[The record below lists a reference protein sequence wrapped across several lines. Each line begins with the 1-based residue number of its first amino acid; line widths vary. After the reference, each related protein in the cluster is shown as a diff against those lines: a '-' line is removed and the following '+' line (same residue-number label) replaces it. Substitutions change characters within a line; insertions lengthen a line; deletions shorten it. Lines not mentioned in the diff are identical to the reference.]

1 MHDLQDSNITRKGGM
16 AMRKLAVISLVIV
29 LALDVFTIYAQ
40 HVTVEKQIKVEEK
53 VENLQDIKNPKAEF
67 KVELWTNK
75 DTYKVGKEIVF
86 YFRTNKDYRL
96 TLINVGTSG
105 KTQIIFPNKYY
116 KDELVKAGKVYCV
129 PPEEA
134 RWFFKAE
141 GPAGIEL
148 VKAIATLEKVAL
160 VDKEDLKPAGEVQ
173 EVKKS
178 QSELAKDIAIALK
191 PVNEKR
197 WAEAEKIINVAE

>member
-1 MHDLQDSNITRKGGM
+1 
-16 AMRKLAVISLVIV
+16 MRKLAVISLVIV
-29 LALDVFTIYAQ
+29 LALGIFTAYAQ
-40 HVTVEKQIKVEEK
+40 HVTVEKQIKVEER

-67 KVELWTNK
+67 KIELWTDRK
-75 DTYKVGKEIVF
+75 DATYKVGDEIVF
-86 YFRTNKDYRL
+86 YFRTNKDCRL

-116 KDELVKAGKVYCV
+116 KDDLVKAGKVYRV
-129 PPEEA
+129 PPKEA

-141 GPAGIEL
+141 GPAGIEF

-173 EVKKS
+173 EVKKP

-191 PVNEKR
+191 PLNEKK
-197 WAEAEKIINVAE
+197 WAEAEKIINVTE